1 MSEDK
6 ATTPSVRMGDGER
19 AQREAR
25 WQALLAGML
34 DPVVTIDALGTIQR
48 YRRTGETGI
57 LNRTREFQV
66 VRKDGALLTC
76 ELSVSRVDV
85 PGDAAPLFVGSFR
98 DVSARRKAEEELRR
112 SEQLLRVLFDQE
124 FQFVGLLTKEG
135 RVLEINRTALEAAGL
150 TREQVIGRPF
160 AEVGWWRDSPRD
172 EKRLRQAI
180 VSAARGE
187 FVRFETLLRRA
198 SGEAIDV
205 DFSLKPIRDEHGEV
219 ILLLPEGRDVTQIR
233 DAQRRETGMLRALAT
248 IGESASLLAH
258 EIKNPITGIHLA
270 LRAVADQLGEEHQ
283 AVLQDLVE
291 RLQKLERTMRR
302 TLSFARPIVL
312 DRRRITPRALLE
324 GAAHAL
330 RPEFER
336 AGVALEVV
344 ADKDLPEIDVDV
356 ALLEEALGNL
366 LKNALEVRMDGGRV
380 LLTAT
385 RNVSEGLVLTVEDD
399 GPGISPKVAP
409 ELFKP
414 FVSDKVGGTGLG
426 LALCKRIVEEHGGRI
441 LCGKSTL
448 GGACFGLHLPL
459 PGRTVRLH
467 QAHLRSQA

>member
-1 MSEDK
+1 M
-6 ATTPSVRMGDGER
+6 R
-19 AQREAR
+19 A
-25 WQALLAGML
+25 
-34 DPVVTIDALGTIQR
+34 I
-48 YRRTGETGI
+48 
-57 LNRTREFQV
+57 
-66 VRKDGALLTC
+66 
-76 ELSVSRVDV
+76 
-85 PGDAAPLFVGSFR
+85 
-98 DVSARRKAEEELRR
+98 
-112 SEQLLRVLFDQE
+112 FDQE
-124 FQFVGLLTKEG
+124 YEFVGLLTVDG
-135 RVLEINRTALEAAGL
+135 ILLEVNHSALQSVGASRG
-150 TREQVIGRPF
+150 QVIGQAFWDTP
-160 AEVGWWRDSPRD
+160 WWRKSGSNQ
-172 EKRLRQAI
+172 RLREA
-180 VSAARGE
+180 VAKAAAGE
-187 FVRFETLLRRA
+187 FVRFEEEFVDAEQRQRW
-198 SGEAIDV
+198 V
-205 DFSLKPIRDEHGEV
+205 DFSLKPVRNEAGAV
-219 ILLLPEGRDVTQIR
+219 QFLLPEGRDVTRLKQVH
-233 DAQRRETGMLRALAT
+233 ARELAMQEALAQ

-291 RLQKLERTMRR
+291 RLQKLERTMRG